1 MKKYTLF
8 DKILQD
14 DPSAKHKL
22 NIIINYPGVHAI
34 FFYKFTH
41 ILWKLKLKT
50 LARFI
55 CQIARFLTAVEIHP
69 GATIGKRCFI
79 DHGYGV
85 VIGETTI
92 IGDDC
97 TIYHGVTLGSSGRHS
112 GPQRRHP
119 ILEDGV
125 SVFAGAKIIGPI
137 TLGKGTFVGT
147 NSVVLKDTPPYST
160 VVGAPAKVVKISK
173 Q

>member
-1 MKKYTLF
+1 MKHKTLF
-8 DKILQD
+8 HKILHD
-14 DPSAKHKL
+14 DPSSKNMI

-34 FFYKFTH
+34 FFYRITH
-41 ILWKLKLKT
+41 IIWKLKLKT

-55 CQIARFLTAVEIHP
+55 CQIVRLFTAVEIHP

-85 VIGETTI
+85 VIGETTV

-97 TIYHGVTLGSSGRHS
+97 TIYHGVTLGSSGRHV
-112 GPQRRHP
+112 GNDKRHP
-119 ILEDGV
+119 TLEDGV
-125 SVFAGAKIIGPI
+125 SVFAGAKIIGNI
-137 TLGKGTFVGT
+137 TLGEGTFVGT

-160 VVGAPAKVVKISK
+160 VVGAPGRVVKIEK